1 MEKAYGFKF
10 SAEELKKLEENK
22 FIIKNLTDLNISTS
36 LSYGGYIREVAGL
49 YNKISPYL
57 HNSVDY
63 K

>member
-10 SAEELKKLEENK
+10 GAEELKKLEENK
-22 FIIKNLTDLNISTS
+22 FIIKNLTDLNISTG
-36 LSYGGYIREVAGL
+36 LSYIGYTREVASL

-57 HNSVDY
+57 VNSLNY